1 MSLPVW
7 CLTLIAAISLAPSIG
22 AARAGCPTP
31 APSSALR
38 AAFPSPGPL
47 PPKVSLTAAL
57 EAPIWR
63 TITIGEYKGVNAV
76 RNAIDAS
83 PCSIGLGESADE
95 ILGRPAFL
103 YAKKR
108 TQLDLTVVSVSNL
121 GFFDDGAT
129 VQEIYARALRIGLEL
144 CPAEVGPI
152 LRLNYLDQPVGEF
165 LKIAM
170 RPIAR
175 YDGELID
182 LSLGNGGA
190 GLLLIGG
197 DGEPG
202 LVLAGRIRFV
212 FVRPRNGDQPL
223 PDGELVKR

>member
-1 MSLPVW
+1 MTLPFRY
-7 CLTLIAAISLAPSIG
+7 LALIVAISVSSSMC
-22 AARAGCPTP
+22 AARAGCPT
-31 APSSALR
+31 SVTSTALR
-38 AAFPSPGPL
+38 AVFPGLGLLSS
-47 PPKVSLTAAL
+47 KASLTAAS

-76 RNAIDAS
+76 RTAFDAS
-83 PCSIGLGESADE
+83 PCPIGLGESADE

-108 TQLDLTVVSVSNL
+108 TQLDLTVVSVLDL
-121 GFFDDGAT
+121 GFGEDGAT
-129 VQEIYARALRIGLEL
+129 LQEIYARYDREL
-144 CPAEVGPI
+144 V
-152 LRLNYLDQPVGEF
+152 
-165 LKIAM
+165 
-170 RPIAR
+170 
-175 YDGELID
+175 D
-182 LSLGNGGA
+182 LTVGNGGA

-212 FVRPRNGDQPL
+212 FVRPRIGDQSL

>member
-1 MSLPVW
+1 MTLPFR
-7 CLTLIAAISLAPSIG
+7 CLALIVAISVSSSMC
-22 AARAGCPTP
+22 AARAGCPT
-31 APSSALR
+31 SVTSTALR
-38 AAFPSPGPL
+38 AVFPGLGLLSS
-47 PPKVSLTAAL
+47 KASLTAAS

-76 RNAIDAS
+76 RTAFDAS
-83 PCSIGLGESADE
+83 PCPIGLGESADE

-108 TQLDLTVVSVSNL
+108 TQLDLTVVSVLDL
-121 GFFDDGAT
+121 GFGEDGAT
-129 VQEIYARALRIGLEL
+129 LQEIYARALQIGLEL

-165 LKIAM
+165 LNIAM

-175 YDGELID
+175 YDGELVD
-182 LSLGNGGA
+182 LTVGNGGA

-212 FVRPRNGDQPL
+212 FVRPRIGDQSL
-223 PDGELVKR
+223 PDGELVK